1 MQLIKKSAL
10 FALVLSS
17 ALICG
22 QQVQAA
28 KPSAA
33 PAQETTLEVKAK
45 LDAFA
50 KSYVARANDTL
61 KNNRQNMSV
70 TKQGKGYVARYTE
83 VDASTMTT
91 EIYPGK
97 GPGCEYV
104 GHIVYLEKVYEC
116 TGKTISEAKTDVP
129 FSTIFEVLIML
140 LAFEAVQ
147 EAGLR
152 LPGAIGQTASILGG
166 LVVGSAAV
174 EASIVSPV
182 VLIVVAIAGIAG
194 YTVPSQEFAAA
205 LRIWRFGL
213 AIAASLGG
221 LFGVMALAA
230 VLVYRLA
237 QLESFGVPYL
247 TPFAASGD
255 ERAQGHGVIRWPTH
269 WVKFR
274 ERALGTQ
281 NQRRQG

>member
-116 TGKTISEAKTDVP
+116 TGKTIPEAKTGP
-129 FSTIFEVLIML
+129 FTPPK
-140 LAFEAVQ
+140 A
-147 EAGLR
+147 R
-152 LPGAIGQTASILGG
+152 
-166 LVVGSAAV
+166 
-174 EASIVSPV
+174 
-182 VLIVVAIAGIAG
+182 
-194 YTVPSQEFAAA
+194 
-205 LRIWRFGL
+205 RIR
-213 AIAASLGG
+213 
-221 LFGVMALAA
+221 
-230 VLVYRLA
+230 
-237 QLESFGVPYL
+237 EL
-247 TPFAASGD
+247 TRYDGKKW
-255 ERAQGHGVIRWPTH
+255 IY
-269 WVKFR
+269 
-274 ERALGTQ
+274 
-281 NQRRQG
+281 

>member
-116 TGKTISEAKTDVP
+116 TGKTISEAKTGTFTTPNARRIRDLTRYDGKKWIYSP
-129 FSTIFEVLIML
+129 KAHGALPRPL
-140 LAFEAVQ
+140 
-147 EAGLR
+147 AGLR
-152 LPGAIGQTASILGG
+152 PAPAGG
-166 LVVGSAAV
+166 NHSPRPLKKEYGKAGRCCRPAFPYSSAAQRFTPHQILFSSRL
-174 EASIVSPV
+174 SIQRP
-182 VLIVVAIAGIAG
+182 
-194 YTVPSQEFAAA
+194 F
-205 LRIWRFGL
+205 
-213 AIAASLGG
+213 SL
-221 LFGVMALAA
+221 
-230 VLVYRLA
+230 
-237 QLESFGVPYL
+237 S
-247 TPFAASGD
+247 
-255 ERAQGHGVIRWPTH
+255 I
-269 WVKFR
+269 
-274 ERALGTQ
+274 
-281 NQRRQG
+281 QRNS

>member
-97 GPGCEYV
+97 GPAANTWATSY
-104 GHIVYLEKVYEC
+104 ILKRYTNAPARPSPRPRPAPSRPRK
-116 TGKTISEAKTDVP
+116 P
-129 FSTIFEVLIML
+129 
-140 LAFEAVQ
+140 AV
-147 EAGLR
+147 
-152 LPGAIGQTASILGG
+152 
-166 LVVGSAAV
+166 SA
-174 EASIVSPV
+174 
-182 VLIVVAIAGIAG
+182 
-194 YTVPSQEFAAA
+194 
-205 LRIWRFGL
+205 
-213 AIAASLGG
+213 
-221 LFGVMALAA
+221 
-230 VLVYRLA
+230 
-237 QLESFGVPYL
+237 
-247 TPFAASGD
+247 
-255 ERAQGHGVIRWPTH
+255 
-269 WVKFR
+269 
-274 ERALGTQ
+274 
-281 NQRRQG
+281 N

>member
-1 MQLIKKSAL
+1 MPLSL
-10 FALVLSS
+10 FL
-17 ALICG
+17 
-22 QQVQAA
+22 
-28 KPSAA
+28 
-33 PAQETTLEVKAK
+33 PAW
-45 LDAFA
+45 
-50 KSYVARANDTL
+50 YVAAVNFHPE
-61 KNNRQNMSV
+61 MIP
-70 TKQGKGYVARYTE
+70 ARL
-83 VDASTMTT
+83 AWS
-91 EIYPGK
+91 
-97 GPGCEYV
+97 
-104 GHIVYLEKVYEC
+104 
-116 TGKTISEAKTDVP
+116 ISEAKTDVP

-152 LPGAIGQTASILGG
+152 LAGGHRPDGLHPRG

-174 EASIVSPV
+174 EASIVSRWSSSWW
-182 VLIVVAIAGIAG
+182 
-194 YTVPSQEFAAA
+194 PSPALPGTPCPAREFAAA

-237 QLESFGVPYL
+237 QLESFRVPYL

-255 ERAQGHGVIRWPTH
+255 ERAQGHRVIRWPTH

>member
-116 TGKTISEAKTDVP
+116 TGKTISEAKTGTFTTPKARRIRELTRYDGKSG
-129 FSTIFEVLIML
+129 STSRMNT
-140 LAFEAVQ
+140 
-147 EAGLR
+147 GR
-152 LPGAIGQTASILGG
+152 CPD
-166 LVVGSAAV
+166 
-174 EASIVSPV
+174 P
-182 VLIVVAIAGIAG
+182 
-194 YTVPSQEFAAA
+194 
-205 LRIWRFGL
+205 
-213 AIAASLGG
+213 
-221 LFGVMALAA
+221 
-230 VLVYRLA
+230 
-237 QLESFGVPYL
+237 
-247 TPFAASGD
+247 
-255 ERAQGHGVIRWPTH
+255 AQGTAPHPPGGTWPP
-269 WVKFR
+269 
-274 ERALGTQ
+274 GPS
-281 NQRRQG
+281 

>member
-116 TGKTISEAKTDVP
+116 TGKTISDK
-129 FSTIFEVLIML
+129 FL
-140 LAFEAVQ
+140 L
-147 EAGLR
+147 L
-152 LPGAIGQTASILGG
+152 
-166 LVVGSAAV
+166 
-174 EASIVSPV
+174 
-182 VLIVVAIAGIAG
+182 
-194 YTVPSQEFAAA
+194 
-205 LRIWRFGL
+205 
-213 AIAASLGG
+213 
-221 LFGVMALAA
+221 
-230 VLVYRLA
+230 
-237 QLESFGVPYL
+237 
-247 TPFAASGD
+247 
-255 ERAQGHGVIRWPTH
+255 
-269 WVKFR
+269 
-274 ERALGTQ
+274 
-281 NQRRQG
+281 

>member
-116 TGKTISEAKTDVP
+116 TGKTISEANALDRRNQVNRVFRVALVTFV
-129 FSTIFEVLIML
+129 
-140 LAFEAVQ
+140 
-147 EAGLR
+147 
-152 LPGAIGQTASILGG
+152 ILGSISS
-166 LVVGSAAV
+166 LVMFVFAQPLANLQGDSLAAPAV
-174 EASIVSPV
+174 
-182 VLIVVAIAGIAG
+182 
-194 YTVPSQEFAAA
+194 
-205 LRIWRFGL
+205 R
-213 AIAASLGG
+213 
-221 LFGVMALAA
+221 VMALSCFFVCTMSA
-230 VLVYRLA
+230 YR
-237 QLESFGVPYL
+237 GY
-247 TPFAASGD
+247 
-255 ERAQGHGVIRWPTH
+255 AQGHSDMVPTAVSQVLEALTKLGVGL
-269 WVKFR
+269 VLKGA
-274 ERALGTQ
+274 ALLPGVTI
-281 NQRRQG
+281 

>member
-61 KNNRQNMSV
+61 SV

-116 TGKTISEAKTDVP
+116 TGKTISEAKTGTFTTP
-129 FSTIFEVLIML
+129 K
-140 LAFEAVQ
+140 A
-147 EAGLR
+147 R
-152 LPGAIGQTASILGG
+152 
-166 LVVGSAAV
+166 
-174 EASIVSPV
+174 
-182 VLIVVAIAGIAG
+182 
-194 YTVPSQEFAAA
+194 
-205 LRIWRFGL
+205 RIR
-213 AIAASLGG
+213 
-221 LFGVMALAA
+221 
-230 VLVYRLA
+230 
-237 QLESFGVPYL
+237 EL
-247 TPFAASGD
+247 TRYDGKKW
-255 ERAQGHGVIRWPTH
+255 IY
-269 WVKFR
+269 
-274 ERALGTQ
+274 
-281 NQRRQG
+281 

>member
-28 KPSAA
+28 KPS
-33 PAQETTLEVKAK
+33 AK

-116 TGKTISEAKTDVP
+116 TGKTISEAKTGTFTTP
-129 FSTIFEVLIML
+129 K
-140 LAFEAVQ
+140 A
-147 EAGLR
+147 R
-152 LPGAIGQTASILGG
+152 
-166 LVVGSAAV
+166 
-174 EASIVSPV
+174 
-182 VLIVVAIAGIAG
+182 
-194 YTVPSQEFAAA
+194 
-205 LRIWRFGL
+205 RIR
-213 AIAASLGG
+213 
-221 LFGVMALAA
+221 
-230 VLVYRLA
+230 
-237 QLESFGVPYL
+237 EL
-247 TPFAASGD
+247 TRYDGKKW
-255 ERAQGHGVIRWPTH
+255 IY
-269 WVKFR
+269 
-274 ERALGTQ
+274 
-281 NQRRQG
+281 

>member
-17 ALICG
+17 VLICG

-116 TGKTISEAKTDVP
+116 TGKTISRGQDRHLHDPESPPYPRTDRYDGKKW
-129 FSTIFEVLIML
+129 I
-140 LAFEAVQ
+140 
-147 EAGLR
+147 
-152 LPGAIGQTASILGG
+152 
-166 LVVGSAAV
+166 
-174 EASIVSPV
+174 
-182 VLIVVAIAGIAG
+182 
-194 YTVPSQEFAAA
+194 Y
-205 LRIWRFGL
+205 
-213 AIAASLGG
+213 
-221 LFGVMALAA
+221 
-230 VLVYRLA
+230 
-237 QLESFGVPYL
+237 
-247 TPFAASGD
+247 
-255 ERAQGHGVIRWPTH
+255 
-269 WVKFR
+269 
-274 ERALGTQ
+274 
-281 NQRRQG
+281 

>member
-17 ALICG
+17 SLICG

-33 PAQETTLEVKAK
+33 PAQETTLEVNAK

-50 KSYVARANDTL
+50 KSHVARANDTL
-61 KNNRQNMSV
+61 KNNRKNMLV

-116 TGKTISEAKTDVP
+116 TGKTISEAKTGT
-129 FSTIFEVLIML
+129 F
-140 LAFEAVQ
+140 
-147 EAGLR
+147 
-152 LPGAIGQTASILGG
+152 TAPK
-166 LVVGSAAV
+166 AR
-174 EASIVSPV
+174 
-182 VLIVVAIAGIAG
+182 
-194 YTVPSQEFAAA
+194 
-205 LRIWRFGL
+205 RIR
-213 AIAASLGG
+213 
-221 LFGVMALAA
+221 
-230 VLVYRLA
+230 
-237 QLESFGVPYL
+237 EL
-247 TPFAASGD
+247 TRYDGKTW
-255 ERAQGHGVIRWPTH
+255 IY
-269 WVKFR
+269 
-274 ERALGTQ
+274 
-281 NQRRQG
+281 

>member
-116 TGKTISEAKTDVP
+116 TGKTISEAKTGTFTTP
-129 FSTIFEVLIML
+129 KARRIRELENPA
-140 LAFEAVQ
+140 LAGIPILAMTANAFDEDRRNALECGMNGFLSKPIVIADLVQ
-147 EAGLR
+147 EMR
-152 LPGAIGQTASILGG
+152 
-166 LVVGSAAV
+166 
-174 EASIVSPV
+174 
-182 VLIVVAIAGIAG
+182 
-194 YTVPSQEFAAA
+194 
-205 LRIWRFGL
+205 
-213 AIAASLGG
+213 
-221 LFGVMALAA
+221 
-230 VLVYRLA
+230 
-237 QLESFGVPYL
+237 
-247 TPFAASGD
+247 
-255 ERAQGHGVIRWPTH
+255 
-269 WVKFR
+269 KF
-274 ERALGTQ
+274 L
-281 NQRRQG
+281 

>member
-97 GPGCEYV
+97 GPGCEY
-104 GHIVYLEKVYEC
+104 EC
-116 TGKTISEAKTDVP
+116 TGKTISEAKTGTFTTP
-129 FSTIFEVLIML
+129 K
-140 LAFEAVQ
+140 A
-147 EAGLR
+147 R
-152 LPGAIGQTASILGG
+152 
-166 LVVGSAAV
+166 
-174 EASIVSPV
+174 
-182 VLIVVAIAGIAG
+182 
-194 YTVPSQEFAAA
+194 
-205 LRIWRFGL
+205 RIR
-213 AIAASLGG
+213 
-221 LFGVMALAA
+221 
-230 VLVYRLA
+230 
-237 QLESFGVPYL
+237 EL
-247 TPFAASGD
+247 TRYDGKKW
-255 ERAQGHGVIRWPTH
+255 IY
-269 WVKFR
+269 
-274 ERALGTQ
+274 
-281 NQRRQG
+281 

>member
-116 TGKTISEAKTDVP
+116 TGKTISEAKTGTFTTP
-129 FSTIFEVLIML
+129 K
-140 LAFEAVQ
+140 A
-147 EAGLR
+147 R
-152 LPGAIGQTASILGG
+152 RIG
-166 LVVGSAAV
+166 VVSRYDGKKW
-174 EASIVSPV
+174 I
-182 VLIVVAIAGIAG
+182 
-194 YTVPSQEFAAA
+194 Y
-205 LRIWRFGL
+205 
-213 AIAASLGG
+213 
-221 LFGVMALAA
+221 
-230 VLVYRLA
+230 
-237 QLESFGVPYL
+237 
-247 TPFAASGD
+247 
-255 ERAQGHGVIRWPTH
+255 
-269 WVKFR
+269 
-274 ERALGTQ
+274 
-281 NQRRQG
+281 

>member
-91 EIYPGK
+91 DANTWATSCILKRYTNAPARPSPRPRPAPSRPRK
-97 GPGCEYV
+97 P
-104 GHIVYLEKVYEC
+104 
-116 TGKTISEAKTDVP
+116 
-129 FSTIFEVLIML
+129 
-140 LAFEAVQ
+140 AV
-147 EAGLR
+147 
-152 LPGAIGQTASILGG
+152 S
-166 LVVGSAAV
+166 V
-174 EASIVSPV
+174 
-182 VLIVVAIAGIAG
+182 
-194 YTVPSQEFAAA
+194 
-205 LRIWRFGL
+205 
-213 AIAASLGG
+213 
-221 LFGVMALAA
+221 
-230 VLVYRLA
+230 
-237 QLESFGVPYL
+237 
-247 TPFAASGD
+247 
-255 ERAQGHGVIRWPTH
+255 
-269 WVKFR
+269 
-274 ERALGTQ
+274 
-281 NQRRQG
+281 N

>member
-116 TGKTISEAKTDVP
+116 TGKTISEAKTGTFTTPKARRIRELTRYDGKKWLRPAPAGGKP
-129 FSTIFEVLIML
+129 FPPAPSKKSTERPDGV
-140 LAFEAVQ
+140 AVRPFRTLQ
-147 EAGLR
+147 RRNGLR
-152 LPGAIGQTASILGG
+152 HIRYSSQTACPS
-166 LVVGSAAV
+166 SALSA
-174 EASIVSPV
+174 
-182 VLIVVAIAGIAG
+182 
-194 YTVPSQEFAAA
+194 F
-205 LRIWRFGL
+205 
-213 AIAASLGG
+213 
-221 LFGVMALAA
+221 
-230 VLVYRLA
+230 
-237 QLESFGVPYL
+237 PYNG
-247 TPFAASGD
+247 TPDA
-255 ERAQGHGVIRWPTH
+255 
-269 WVKFR
+269 
-274 ERALGTQ
+274 
-281 NQRRQG
+281 

>member
-116 TGKTISEAKTDVP
+116 TGKTISEAKTGTFTTPKARRIRELTRYDGKKWIRLSRINTGRCPDPWQGSALHPPGGTAPPGPSKKSTERPDGVAVRP
-129 FSTIFEVLIML
+129 FRTL
-140 LAFEAVQ
+140 Q
-147 EAGLR
+147 RRNGLR
-152 LPGAIGQTASILGG
+152 HIRYSSQAACPS
-166 LVVGSAAV
+166 SALSA
-174 EASIVSPV
+174 
-182 VLIVVAIAGIAG
+182 
-194 YTVPSQEFAAA
+194 F
-205 LRIWRFGL
+205 
-213 AIAASLGG
+213 
-221 LFGVMALAA
+221 
-230 VLVYRLA
+230 
-237 QLESFGVPYL
+237 PYNG
-247 TPFAASGD
+247 TPDA
-255 ERAQGHGVIRWPTH
+255 
-269 WVKFR
+269 
-274 ERALGTQ
+274 
-281 NQRRQG
+281 

>member
-116 TGKTISEAKTDVP
+116 TGKTIAELEAAIEGKTKEEMVDAVSSSTLVDTLGYVQGLLAAAKAANNQTGYYTLYNKTGETVKEVSITINATGEKFVMATDVP
-129 FSTIFEVLIML
+129 ADAVKVIVFSMDGALEGHNALTFAFTTESGYEGSFATLSIETAPITML
-140 LAFEAVQ
+140 SADAMT
-147 EAGLR
+147 
-152 LPGAIGQTASILGG
+152 GATQISFFAP
-166 LVVGSAAV
+166 AA
-174 EASIVSPV
+174 E
-182 VLIVVAIAGIAG
+182 
-194 YTVPSQEFAAA
+194 
-205 LRIWRFGL
+205 
-213 AIAASLGG
+213 
-221 LFGVMALAA
+221 
-230 VLVYRLA
+230 
-237 QLESFGVPYL
+237 
-247 TPFAASGD
+247 
-255 ERAQGHGVIRWPTH
+255 
-269 WVKFR
+269 
-274 ERALGTQ
+274 
-281 NQRRQG
+281 

>member
-129 FSTIFEVLIML
+129 FSTIFEVLKKEYGKAGRCCRP
-140 LAFEAVQ
+140 AF
-147 EAGLR
+147 
-152 LPGAIGQTASILGG
+152 PYS
-166 LVVGSAAV
+166 SAAQRFTPHQILFSSRL
-174 EASIVSPV
+174 SIQRP
-182 VLIVVAIAGIAG
+182 
-194 YTVPSQEFAAA
+194 F
-205 LRIWRFGL
+205 
-213 AIAASLGG
+213 SL
-221 LFGVMALAA
+221 
-230 VLVYRLA
+230 
-237 QLESFGVPYL
+237 S
-247 TPFAASGD
+247 
-255 ERAQGHGVIRWPTH
+255 I
-269 WVKFR
+269 
-274 ERALGTQ
+274 
-281 NQRRQG
+281 QRNS

>member
-116 TGKTISEAKTDVP
+116 TGKTISEAKTGTFTTPKARRIRELTRYDGKSGSTSRMNTGRCPTLAGLALHRRGNHSPGPQKEYGKAGRCCRPAFPYSSAAQRFTPHQILFSSRLSIQRP
-129 FSTIFEVLIML
+129 FSL
-140 LAFEAVQ
+140 
-147 EAGLR
+147 
-152 LPGAIGQTASILGG
+152 SI
-166 LVVGSAAV
+166 
-174 EASIVSPV
+174 
-182 VLIVVAIAGIAG
+182 
-194 YTVPSQEFAAA
+194 
-205 LRIWRFGL
+205 
-213 AIAASLGG
+213 
-221 LFGVMALAA
+221 
-230 VLVYRLA
+230 
-237 QLESFGVPYL
+237 
-247 TPFAASGD
+247 
-255 ERAQGHGVIRWPTH
+255 
-269 WVKFR
+269 
-274 ERALGTQ
+274 
-281 NQRRQG
+281 QRNS